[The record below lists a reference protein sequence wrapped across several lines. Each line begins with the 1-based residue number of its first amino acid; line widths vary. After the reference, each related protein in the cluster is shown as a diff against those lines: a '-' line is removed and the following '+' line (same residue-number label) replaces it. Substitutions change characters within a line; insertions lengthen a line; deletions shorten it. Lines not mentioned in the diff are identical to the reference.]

1 MRGKVLPYRRTVLA
15 VGITP
20 AYAGKRL
27 PSLLF
32 LALHWDHPRVCGEK
46 TLLFLKWCSDT
57 GSPPRMRGKVSIAS
71 RFVCCFE
78 DHPRVCGE
86 KLNALLVA
94 GSLMGSPPRM
104 RGKGIQPCNQ
114 WVRVG
119 ITPAYAGK
127 RLCCRVGS
135 RVTGD
140 HPRVCGEKGVPHRGG
155 TRCRG
160 SPPRM
165 RGKGK
170 KGLKKSPRYGI
181 TPAYAGKSY
190 GDAAPRSVCGDHPRV
205 CGEKPWRSP
214 AAPGTQGSPPRMR
227 GKAASTASTSLKT
240 GITPAYAGKSL
251 GAARVAGTGQDHP
264 RVCGEKAVAIIWWY
278 SCTGSPPRMRGK
290 EIADLPSGGAALDH
304 PRVCGE
310 KRIRMI
316 QKFLRRGS
324 PPRMRGKAFPF
335 CPRSFCSRITPAY
348 AGKSQSIVVSVLF
361 CRDHP
366 RVCGEKSC
374 ALLLLCRRP
383 GSPPRMRGKV

>member
-1 MRGKVLPYRRTVLA
+1 MRGKAECLTCCRFA
-15 VGITP
+15 HGITP
-20 AYAGKRL
+20 AYAGKSAPHPAGGLERQ
-27 PSLLF
+27 
-32 LALHWDHPRVCGEK
+32 DHPRVCGEK
-46 TLLFLKWCSDT
+46 CRAFLHLT
-57 GSPPRMRGKVSIAS
+57 V
-71 RFVCCFE
+71 V
-78 DHPRVCGE
+78 V
-86 KLNALLVA
+86 
-94 GSLMGSPPRM
+94 GSPPRM

-127 RLCCRVGS
+127 R
-135 RVTGD
+135 
-140 HPRVCGEKGVPHRGG
+140 
-155 TRCRG
+155 
-160 SPPRM
+160 
-165 RGKGK
+165 
-170 KGLKKSPRYGI
+170 
-181 TPAYAGKSY
+181 
-190 GDAAPRSVCGDHPRV
+190 AAPSGSSMASWDHPRV

>member
-1 MRGKVLPYRRTVLA
+1 MCGEKTAREFITYLIQGSPPRMRGKVIDLCEEKGID
-15 VGITP
+15 GITP
-20 AYAGKRL
+20 AYAGKRAPHPAGGL
-27 PSLLF
+27 ERQ
-32 LALHWDHPRVCGEK
+32 DHPRVCGEK
-46 TLLFLKWCSDT
+46 CRAFLHLT
-57 GSPPRMRGKVSIAS
+57 V
-71 RFVCCFE
+71 V
-78 DHPRVCGE
+78 V
-86 KLNALLVA
+86 
-94 GSLMGSPPRM
+94 GSPPRM

-127 RLCCRVGS
+127 R
-135 RVTGD
+135 
-140 HPRVCGEKGVPHRGG
+140 
-155 TRCRG
+155 
-160 SPPRM
+160 
-165 RGKGK
+165 
-170 KGLKKSPRYGI
+170 
-181 TPAYAGKSY
+181 
-190 GDAAPRSVCGDHPRV
+190 AAPSGSSMASWDHPRV

-348 AGKSQSIVVSVLF
+348 AGKSL
-361 CRDHP
+361 
-366 RVCGEKSC
+366 
-374 ALLLLCRRP
+374 
-383 GSPPRMRGKV
+383 